1 MPPPITPTPNDA
13 IANIMKTLLTN
24 EQIAR
29 ITEANL
35 RNEEFDTE
43 TLKSVIP
50 GFEEFVIE
58 DPMYTEGDDSKFDDL
73 QYYGASKRIEFEGPD
88 EEEIDVQVTGQCF
101 ISCEDMNDDNWDAM
115 SEPTWTIEII

>member
-1 MPPPITPTPNDA
+1 
-13 IANIMKTLLTN
+13 MKTLLTN

-29 ITEANL
+29 ITEAYL

-43 TLKSVIP
+43 TLKSIIP

-73 QYYGASKRIEFEGPD
+73 QYYGASNRIEFEGPD

-101 ISCEDMNDDNWDAM
+101 IACEDMNDDNWDAM